1 MNSLLEKIVGEDFNI
16 LEYEER
22 IDVFRKYQRYVYSI
36 LIALIALY
44 LVVGKLIPKYTTYRE
59 NSKKLRTFTA
69 IFKEKQKEV
78 LDKENIAKELL
89 RLKELVQEKK
99 QAFFSV
105 NDYNEFAINQLP
117 QLCAQFGTKLSSIQY
132 KDPVTTPSQLK
143 LYTVDLILEG
153 SFESIMN
160 LIDALESHEYVIKVD
175 SLDLSRKSINP
186 VIISSKLTLG
196 IYGT

>member
-1 MNSLLEKIVGEDFNI
+1 MNALLEKIFGEDFNI

-22 IDVFRKYQRYVYSI
+22 IDVFRKYQRYVYMTI
-36 LIALIALY
+36 IVLIGIYLI
-44 LVVGKLIPKYTTYRE
+44 VGKLIPKYAEYRE
-59 NSKKLRTFTA
+59 NSKKLRAFTA

-99 QAFFSV
+99 QVFFSL

-117 QLCAQFGTKLSSIQY
+117 QLCTQYGTKLSSIQY
-132 KDPVTTPSQLK
+132 KDPIMTASQLK
-143 LYTVDLILEG
+143 LYSIDLTLEG
-153 SFESIMN
+153 SFEHIMH
-160 LIDALESHEYVIKVD
+160 LIDAIESHERVIKID
-175 SLDLSRKSINP
+175 MLDLTRKSINP
-186 VIISSKLTLG
+186 VLISTKLTLG